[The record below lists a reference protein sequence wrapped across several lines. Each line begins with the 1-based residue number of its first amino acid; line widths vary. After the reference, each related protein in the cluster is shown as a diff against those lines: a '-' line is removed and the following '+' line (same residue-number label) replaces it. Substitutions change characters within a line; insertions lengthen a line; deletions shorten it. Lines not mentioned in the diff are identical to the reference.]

1 LRGASILALCS
12 VLASLV
18 AMVVPG
24 GASASVAEGT
34 LYPPGGFS
42 LPAANG
48 YRMLVAGV
56 IARKGR
62 SAAVLLV
69 LQRPHEGAVYSAPAT
84 VTETSIQ
91 ADLGALGKI
100 DVSFHADGSTQ
111 VVKPRCG
118 PPISLAGGSY
128 QGTISFHGEN
138 GYTAAEATQAAGD
151 IGFFLNLICPGIS
164 GTVGPRYLP
173 GAELDVGPRSDL
185 APHLKVV
192 KNSPRA
198 RSHFEVGV
206 DEQHDGVQIER
217 FADPIER
224 AGAFQFDPLL
234 QTATVHPP
242 APFSGSATYR
252 RSRRRANRW
261 TGNLNV
267 DLPGRENV
275 GLTGTGFRATLAPA
289 RWDWLPGG

>member
-1 LRGASILALCS
+1 
-12 VLASLV
+12 
-18 AMVVPG
+18 MVVPA
-24 GASASVAEGT
+24 GASASVTTTALTPRGRALNSESKGT
-34 LYPPGGFS
+34 LSPPGGFT
-42 LPAANG
+42 LPAASG
-48 YRMLVAGV
+48 YKMIVLGA

-62 SAAVLLV
+62 PAAVVLV
-69 LQRPHEGAVYSAPAT
+69 LGRPHEEATYIAPGT

-118 PPISLAGGSY
+118 GRPISLAGGSY

-138 GYTAAEATQAAGD
+138 GYTAAEATEADGD
-151 IGFFLNLICPGIS
+151 IRFFLNLICPGIS
-164 GTVGPRYLP
+164 GIVGPRYLP
-173 GAELDVGPRSDL
+173 GAELDVGSRSDL
-185 APHLKVV
+185 GSHLKVV

-206 DEQHDGVQIER
+206 DEQHDGIQIER

-224 AGAFQFDPLL
+224 AGAFKFDPRL
-234 QTATVHPP
+234 QVATVRPP
-242 APFSGSATYR
+242 APFSGSATFR
-252 RSRRRANRW
+252 RSRSPANRW
-261 TGNLNV
+261 AGNLNV

-275 GLTGTGFRATLAPA
+275 GLTGAGLRATLAPA
-289 RWDWLPGG
+289 RWDWHPGR